1 MALLDKVKLSIEPRS
16 ADRWLR
22 QDDSGR

>member
-1 MALLDKVKLSIEPRS
+1 MALLDKAKLSIEPRS

-22 QDDSGR
+22 QDDNDR